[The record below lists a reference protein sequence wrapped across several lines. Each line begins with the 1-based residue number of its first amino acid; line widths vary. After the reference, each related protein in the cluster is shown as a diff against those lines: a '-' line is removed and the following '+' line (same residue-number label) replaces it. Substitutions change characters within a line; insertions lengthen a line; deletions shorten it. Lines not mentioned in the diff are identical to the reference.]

1 MIRTETGTDTSG
13 KPSKPSKHCIIFP
26 PLPSMVGL
34 HQTRAPPISP
44 QSLLG
49 TNPQKLYVELIY
61 FGPIA
66 GIHSHYIIISLT
78 YLHKYSIHIV
88 NYTTCLSPVI
98 YVDASIKQH
107 ILLKKMQLNIEPYIC
122 IYTHTLYIYILYN
135 HAYYIYIYLYTNI
148 IYIYTYYIDIP
159 HESPLCLAETP
170 WEAPALAPKMPGRT
184 CSCDKRWWHHRRR
197 RRWKGDLGMGQY
209 LLIPFLVG

>member
-135 HAYYIYIYLYTNI
+135 HAYYIYIY
-148 IYIYTYYIDIP
+148 IYI
-159 HESPLCLAETP
+159 
-170 WEAPALAPKMPGRT
+170 
-184 CSCDKRWWHHRRR
+184 
-197 RRWKGDLGMGQY
+197 
-209 LLIPFLVG
+209 LI